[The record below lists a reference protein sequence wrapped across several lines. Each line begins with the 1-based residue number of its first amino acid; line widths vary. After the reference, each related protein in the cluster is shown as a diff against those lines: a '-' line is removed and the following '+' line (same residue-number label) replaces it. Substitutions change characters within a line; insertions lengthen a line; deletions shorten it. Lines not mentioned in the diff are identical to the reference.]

1 MGTEKITL
9 SNKHLSCGRKGKD
22 RGKIMLYLVE
32 STHKGPEARYLI
44 LLAELKIR
52 TLWQKGEGVSGQL
65 HQRRVGLG

>member
-22 RGKIMLYLVE
+22 GEIMLYLVE

-65 HQRRVGLG
+65 HQRRIGLG